1 MEAQRH
7 EEVGRTDTAL
17 SDRDREILEF
27 ERHWWKYALAD
38 LSGLWAGGCLIGMFL
53 NVNLALALVTPEI
66 ANSPEFANGIS
77 EGCIT
82 MLFRRASVPTFT
94 GAPAVVMSES
104 FEIP

>member
-1 MEAQRH
+1 MAAAKAALDSAAQQAKNCRP
-7 EEVGRTDTAL
+7 
-17 SDRDREILEF
+17 
-27 ERHWWKYALAD
+27 
-38 LSGLWAGGCLIGMFL
+38 AGGPTG
-53 NVNLALALVTPEI
+53 NVRVQVRYEPTGKVAAVSILT
-66 ANSPEFANGIS
+66 PEFANSIS